1 MNRLLLMTLVAIA
14 GCSKGDYDTVST
26 GTTQPASSQYTF
38 GWARY
43 HSTGVAVGDF
53 DGDYRDDVVYID
65 ANNKVHIV
73 LNTGQW
79 K

>member
-1 MNRLLLMTLVAIA
+1 VKRLLLIGLVAIA
-14 GCSKGDYDTVST
+14 GCSKGGDLTVST

-38 GWARY
+38 GHCLY
-43 HSTGVAVGDF
+43 QGGGVAVGDF
-53 DGDYRDDVVYID
+53 DGDGRDDVVYID
-65 ANNKVHIV
+65 TNRKVHIV